1 MPKRATLTRSTAAA
15 KSSRQPHGRKPVSKP
30 ALVVADELDGNDD
43 EAVEIAPAARGATTV
58 KISNG
63 LAAAVVGLK
72 ERQLTNLRT
81 QGCPVPDGG
90 VRTVEQ
96 IAAIVRWR
104 MDQAVADVT
113 RKTDAVLDE
122 LGVDS
127 PEAEELRSRR
137 LDNRLKEFK
146 VGTAYGELLE
156 KPRYLHNLSLCL
168 VEINAQMQMVGSRN
182 REQLA
187 ACSEPFGCQQIVDDA
202 VNEILGELTLE
213 RALHP
218 PGEMIGDIED
228 TGDGDPANFA
238 DDDEDDGGD
247 DDDD

>member
-1 MPKRATLTRSTAAA
+1 MPNRASPTRSTAAA
-15 KSSRQPHGRKPVSKP
+15 KSKRQPHGRKPVAKAVP
-30 ALVVADELDGNDD
+30 VVVIDAED
-43 EAVEIAPAARGATTV
+43 AVETASAARGATTV

-72 ERQLTNLRT
+72 ERQLTNLRGS
-81 QGCPVPDGG
+81 GCPVPDGG

-96 IAAIVRWR
+96 IAAIVKWR
-104 MDQAVADVT
+104 MNQAVADVT

-122 LGVDS
+122 LGVNS

-156 KPRYLHNLSLCL
+156 KPRFLHNLSLCL
-168 VEINAQMQMVGSRN
+168 VEINAQMQMVGGRH

-187 ACSEPFGCQQIVDDA
+187 ACSDPFGCQAIVDDA
-202 VNEILGELTLE
+202 VNEVLADLTLE

-218 PGEMIGDIED
+218 PGEMTAQNED
-228 TGDGDPANFA
+228 EGEDQAAEF
-238 DDDEDDGGD
+238 DDEDEDVGD
-247 DDDD
+247 DDDDD